1 MIGQERMI
9 LINVQLKK
17 KLAIYIHDTDG
28 KGTYPLRRALT
39 IVHSLPKSIE
49 ILFIGAEKF
58 QSALKDF
65 QFISIKN
72 HHELIKTLQD
82 KMPDLLIRDS
92 GATSKEEI
100 EKMKEIVPTIIH
112 FDDFGEGGKL
122 ADLVIQTLYSDAH
135 EKPLDHYIVGIDTFV
150 ADEQLAS
157 FKQVGLGK
165 KNISPLPH
173 LVVTFGDE
181 DASNLSYRT
190 LRHLSHLQIPL
201 KVTVLVGEHYQHDLT
216 ELKMMALGRRNT
228 VIKRLPENPAEFLST
243 ADIVLCSSGYTPY
256 EVGVMGIPCIVLAQ
270 NEFETT
276 LDFPTEQN
284 GFVHLGPGRK
294 VKQSILLNAVMELL
308 LHDSLRIK
316 AIERQIGLNLG
327 EGKEI
332 ICEAILYFLDY
343 PKRKTNKGTGKETS
357 DMI

>member
-1 MIGQERMI
+1 MI
-9 LINVQLKK
+9 LINVHLKK

-39 IVHSLPKSIE
+39 IAHSLPKSIE
-49 ILFIGAEKF
+49 VFFIGSKKI
-58 QSALKDF
+58 QSAFKDF
-65 QFISIKN
+65 QFICISN
-72 HHELIKTLQD
+72 QHELLKTLQEQL
-82 KMPDLLIRDS
+82 PDLLIRDS
-92 GATSKEEI
+92 GSTSKEEV
-100 EKMKEIVPTIIH
+100 EKTKEIIPMILH

-122 ADLVIQTLYSDAH
+122 ADFVIQTLYSEAH
-135 EKPLDHYIVGIDTFV
+135 EKPLDHYIVGIESFI
-150 ADEQLAS
+150 ADKQLAS
-157 FKQVGLGK
+157 FKQIGLGK
-165 KNISPLPH
+165 KSTPPLPH
-173 LVVTFGDE
+173 LIVTFGDE

-201 KVTVLVGEHYQHDLT
+201 KVTILVGENFQHDLT

-228 VIKRLPENPAEFLST
+228 VIKQQPENPIEFLST
-243 ADIVLCSSGYTPY
+243 ADIVLCSSGYIPY

-270 NEFETT
+270 NEFEAT
-276 LDFPTEQN
+276 LDFPTEKN

-316 AIERQIGLNLG
+316 AIERQLDLNLG
-327 EGKEI
+327 EGIEI
-332 ICEAILYFLDY
+332 VCEAILYSLDH